1 MKKIITY
8 LIIGAALLLSGTGI
22 LLFGGPEHKGKGI
35 VMTLPG
41 LFLSAAYGIT
51 FLQVRKQYLKKEGTE
66 DLLDQE

>member
-1 MKKIITY
+1 MKKIVTY
-8 LIIGAALLLSGTGI
+8 LIIGLALLVSGTGL
-22 LLFGGPEHKGKGI
+22 LLFGGSEHKGKAI
-35 VMTLPG
+35 AMVIPG